1 MAQGFKHSFKAADRA
16 ELPLVVYN
24 SGFQKCAPGYAWGP
38 GVRDH
43 YLIHYVVSGRG
54 TLELE
59 GRTFRVFAAEYTAGR
74 TDKAPG
80 TVVSAGDNGL
90 EIACAGGETLQ
101 NRLIIGYTAL
111 AHQIHA
117 VALIE

>member
-54 TLELE
+54 TLEL
-59 GRTFRVFAAEYTAGR
+59 
-74 TDKAPG
+74 
-80 TVVSAGDNGL
+80 
-90 EIACAGGETLQ
+90 
-101 NRLIIGYTAL
+101 
-111 AHQIHA
+111 
-117 VALIE
+117 